1 MNRKNILLDLFF
13 TFFKIGA
20 FTFGGGY
27 AMIAL
32 LDRDCVDNKKWITSD
47 ELMNITVIA
56 ESTPGP
62 IAINCATYTGY
73 KMKGL
78 LGAIVAT
85 LGMILPSTIIIY
97 IVSIF
102 FGDLLSNSIISNV
115 FKGIRV
121 AVCILI
127 VQAAIKMIK
136 KVMKNSKKKL
146 LPSIIISSFFLI
158 VLISNFLGTH
168 FSTIYLIL
176 VSGFIGY
183 FVYGKKPNKNMGGA
197 K

>member
-97 IVSIF
+97 IISIF

-136 KVMKNSKKKL
+136 KVMKSSKKKL
-146 LPSIIISSFFLI
+146 LPSIIISSFFLM
-158 VLISNFLGTH
+158 VLTSNFLGTH

-183 FVYGKKPNKNMGGA
+183 FVYGKKPNKNMGGT

>member
-32 LDRDCVDNKKWITSD
+32 LDKDCVDNKKWITSD

-158 VLISNFLGTH
+158 VLTSNLLGTH

-183 FVYGKKPNKNMGGA
+183 FVHGKKPNKNMGGT

>member
-32 LDRDCVDNKKWITSD
+32 LDKDCVDNKKWITSD

-158 VLISNFLGTH
+158 VLTSNLLGTH

-183 FVYGKKPNKNMGGA
+183 FVYGKKPNKSMGGT

>member
-32 LDRDCVDNKKWITSD
+32 LDKDCVDNKKWITSD

-183 FVYGKKPNKNMGGA
+183 FVYGKKPNKSMGST

>member
-158 VLISNFLGTH
+158 VLTSNLLGTH

-183 FVYGKKPNKNMGGA
+183 FVYGKKPNKSMGGT

>member
-146 LPSIIISSFFLI
+146 LPSIIISSFFLF
-158 VLISNFLGTH
+158 VLTSNLLGTH

-183 FVYGKKPNKNMGGA
+183 FVYGKKPNKNMGGT

>member
-146 LPSIIISSFFLI
+146 LPSIIISSFFLM

-183 FVYGKKPNKNMGGA
+183 FVYGKKPNKNMGGT

>member
-32 LDRDCVDNKKWITSD
+32 LDKDCVDNKKWITSD

-183 FVYGKKPNKNMGGA
+183 FVYGKKPNKSMGGT

>member
-1 MNRKNILLDLFF
+1 
-13 TFFKIGA
+13 
-20 FTFGGGY
+20 
-27 AMIAL
+27 
-32 LDRDCVDNKKWITSD
+32 
-47 ELMNITVIA
+47 
-56 ESTPGP
+56 
-62 IAINCATYTGY
+62 
-73 KMKGL
+73 MKGL

-183 FVYGKKPNKNMGGA
+183 FVYGKKPNKNMGGT

>member
-32 LDRDCVDNKKWITSD
+32 LDKDCVDNKKWITSD

-183 FVYGKKPNKNMGGA
+183 FVYGKKPNKNMGGT

>member
-1 MNRKNILLDLFF
+1 
-13 TFFKIGA
+13 
-20 FTFGGGY
+20 
-27 AMIAL
+27 
-32 LDRDCVDNKKWITSD
+32 
-47 ELMNITVIA
+47 
-56 ESTPGP
+56 
-62 IAINCATYTGY
+62 
-73 KMKGL
+73 
-78 LGAIVAT
+78 
-85 LGMILPSTIIIY
+85 MILPSTIIIY

-158 VLISNFLGTH
+158 VLTSNLLGTH

-183 FVYGKKPNKNMGGA
+183 FVYGKKPNKNMGGT

>member
-1 MNRKNILLDLFF
+1 
-13 TFFKIGA
+13 
-20 FTFGGGY
+20 
-27 AMIAL
+27 
-32 LDRDCVDNKKWITSD
+32 
-47 ELMNITVIA
+47 MNITVIA

-136 KVMKNSKKKL
+136 KRL
-146 LPSIIISSFFLI
+146 
-158 VLISNFLGTH
+158 
-168 FSTIYLIL
+168 
-176 VSGFIGY
+176 
-183 FVYGKKPNKNMGGA
+183 
-197 K
+197 

>member
-158 VLISNFLGTH
+158 VLTSNLLGTH

-183 FVYGKKPNKNMGGA
+183 FVYGKKPNKNMGGT

>member
-32 LDRDCVDNKKWITSD
+32 LDKDCVDNKKWITSD

-102 FGDLLSNSIISNV
+102 FEDLLSNSIISNV

-146 LPSIIISSFFLI
+146 LPSIIISSSFLI
-158 VLISNFLGTH
+158 VLTSNLLGTH

-183 FVYGKKPNKNMGGA
+183 FVYGKKPNKNMGGT

>member
-32 LDRDCVDNKKWITSD
+32 LDKDCVDNKKWITSD

-146 LPSIIISSFFLI
+146 LPSIIISSSFLI
-158 VLISNFLGTH
+158 VLTSNLLGTH

-183 FVYGKKPNKNMGGA
+183 FVYGKKPNKNMGGT

>member
-32 LDRDCVDNKKWITSD
+32 LDKDCVDNKKWITSD

-158 VLISNFLGTH
+158 VLTSNLLGTH

-183 FVYGKKPNKNMGGA
+183 FVYGKKPNKNMGGT

>member
-121 AVCILI
+121 AVCFLI

-183 FVYGKKPNKNMGGA
+183 FVYGKKPNKNMGGT

>member
-102 FGDLLSNSIISNV
+102 FGDLLSNSIIANV

-158 VLISNFLGTH
+158 VLTSNLLGTH

-183 FVYGKKPNKNMGGA
+183 FVYGKKPNKNMGGT

>member
-183 FVYGKKPNKNMGGA
+183 FVYGKKPNKNMGGT

>member
-102 FGDLLSNSIISNV
+102 FGDLLSNSIIANV

-121 AVCILI
+121 AVCVLI

-158 VLISNFLGTH
+158 VLTSNLLGTH

-183 FVYGKKPNKNMGGA
+183 FVYGKKPNKNMGGT

>member
-102 FGDLLSNSIISNV
+102 FGDLLSNSIIANV

-183 FVYGKKPNKNMGGA
+183 FVYGKKPNKNMGGT